1 MNAAFALQVYNHVS
15 RRLDRFFE
23 TGWRRAFGWLAVLV
37 AYFSYVQAP
46 LSGIEIDYA
55 NVNMF
60 LGMATAMFVA
70 RGAEKVAR
78 DHMNPA
84 FAMGPGAAQELSQ
97 GASA

>member
-1 MNAAFALQVYNHVS
+1 MNPALALSIYNHVS

-46 LSGIEIDYA
+46 LAQIEIDYA

-70 RGAEKVAR
+70 RGAEKFAR
-78 DHMNPA
+78 DRGSPFPGGGLVNNEA
-84 FAMGPGAAQELSQ
+84 LQGAA
-97 GASA
+97 A